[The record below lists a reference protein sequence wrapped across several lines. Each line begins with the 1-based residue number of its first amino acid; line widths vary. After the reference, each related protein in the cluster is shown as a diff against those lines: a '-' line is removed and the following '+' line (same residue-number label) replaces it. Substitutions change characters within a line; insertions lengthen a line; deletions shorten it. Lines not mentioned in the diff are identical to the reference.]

1 MPFPPGLHVVSYPF
15 PSDTPIDPKSPLVVL
30 VHGTLD
36 RSNSFRRTVMRLPD
50 LRVVTYD
57 RRGYQ
62 SSRTEGAPLTVQGHI
77 DDLLGVVR
85 AAIGDGPPATV
96 VGHSLGGVVT
106 MGAAL
111 REPELFASIGAYEAP
126 LPWLPDDG
134 RADGAPPPAPPT
146 TDDPDEMVES
156 FFRRLASD
164 STWEGLNDAARA
176 DRLADGPALMAEL
189 GSLRS
194 TEPFDVTQL
203 RMPVL
208 FGVGG
213 ERSQQHH
220 RAAHEWLVEH
230 VPGSE
235 GVVVDAA
242 GHGIH
247 LTHPD
252 AFALFVRRAV
262 ERRSPDSGA

>member
-1 MPFPPGLHVVSYPF
+1 
-15 PSDTPIDPKSPLVVL
+15 
-30 VHGTLD
+30 
-36 RSNSFRRTVMRLPD
+36 
-50 LRVVTYD
+50 
-57 RRGYQ
+57 
-62 SSRTEGAPLTVQGHI
+62 
-77 DDLLGVVR
+77 
-85 AAIGDGPPATV
+85 
-96 VGHSLGGVVT
+96 
-106 MGAAL
+106 
-111 REPELFASIGAYEAP
+111 LFASIGAYESP
-126 LPWLPDDG
+126 MPWLPDDG
-134 RADGAPPPAPPT
+134 RADSVPAPPT
-146 TDDPDEMVES
+146 TDNPDEMVES

-164 STWEGLNDAARA
+164 SAGEGLNDAARA

-203 RMPVL
+203 SMPVL

-213 ERSQQHH
+213 VGRQPHH
-220 RAAHEWLVEH
+220 RPPHERLLEH

-235 GVVVDAA
+235 GMVVDAA

-262 ERRSPDSGA
+262 ERRSPD